1 MILYSMESE
10 MNVNMKFL
18 KLLILDR
25 FSNDV
30 EKFNTWS
37 REQYQEVIIRVGGS
51 MLPSKRPFYMENILD
66 VAPKSGNINVLTLII
81 CVKKH

>member
-37 REQYQEVIIRVGGS
+37 REQYQEVIIRVRGL
-51 MLPSKRPFYMENILD
+51 MLP
-66 VAPKSGNINVLTLII
+66 
-81 CVKKH
+81 